1 MGPAGAAA
9 RAVED
14 RLFRALA
21 VLRVVVLANAV
32 GLNLYRAENFQH
44 PRWAAA
50 AVVAMVVW
58 TGVALAAYAV
68 VRRRTALL
76 LVADL
81 GLAVGSLAVTPL
93 LKGDGFSASLPGFW
107 VMGAL
112 LAWAVHWRW
121 AGGLVAGLVLGGTDL
136 LVREDLTQ
144 NNYGN
149 VFLLVIGGPIVG
161 YMCGSLQEM
170 ATERD
175 LAQRAAAAAAERV
188 RLARAV
194 HDGVLQVLALVQRRG
209 RELGGDGAQLARLAG
224 EQEAALRRLVQ
235 EEASLGRGGDGSDG
249 ADGAVPGSGGPAT
262 VDLAVALARFEQR
275 AGVTVVVPAEPV
287 LLPGHVAGEVA
298 AAVGACLDNVA
309 RHVGEGAPAWVLL
322 DDLGA
327 RVEVSVRDEGPGI
340 APGRLASAEAEGRMG
355 VSGSVVG
362 RMVDLGGTATLS
374 TGAHGTE
381 WELVVRRDAA
391 QEDA

>member
-1 MGPAGAAA
+1 MGPASAAA

-121 AGGLVAGLVLGGTDL
+121 AGGLVAG
-136 LVREDLTQ
+136 
-144 NNYGN
+144 
-149 VFLLVIGGPIVG
+149 
-161 YMCGSLQEM
+161 
-170 ATERD
+170 
-175 LAQRAAAAAAERV
+175 
-188 RLARAV
+188 
-194 HDGVLQVLALVQRRG
+194 
-209 RELGGDGAQLARLAG
+209 
-224 EQEAALRRLVQ
+224 
-235 EEASLGRGGDGSDG
+235 
-249 ADGAVPGSGGPAT
+249 
-262 VDLAVALARFEQR
+262 
-275 AGVTVVVPAEPV
+275 
-287 LLPGHVAGEVA
+287 
-298 AAVGACLDNVA
+298 
-309 RHVGEGAPAWVLL
+309 
-322 DDLGA
+322 
-327 RVEVSVRDEGPGI
+327 
-340 APGRLASAEAEGRMG
+340 
-355 VSGSVVG
+355 
-362 RMVDLGGTATLS
+362 
-374 TGAHGTE
+374 
-381 WELVVRRDAA
+381 
-391 QEDA
+391 